1 METNLSTHSRNHYGI
16 ILLLVFVCLMAFGRT
31 AGNDFINFDDN
42 KYVTENKNIQ
52 SGFNLKSIPWAV
64 KAVVVSNWHPLTL
77 FSHMLDWK
85 LFGSSATGHHI
96 VSLLLH
102 LGTVV
107 FLFLFLN
114 KTTRNIR
121 ASAFAVALFAIHPL
135 RVESVAWIAERK
147 DVLSM
152 FWGMACL
159 YAYAYY
165 TELPRL
171 SRYLV
176 CLTLFALALMSKA
189 MMITLPFVMMLLDY
203 WPLQRWQKSW
213 IEQRTFG
220 IFLEKI
226 PFILLTIFSGMVTF
240 LTHSQGSSVTA
251 EVHPTFLTRCA
262 NAAVSCATYL
272 AKTFWPVNL
281 AAYYPYNFQLPLW
294 KVSVSLMIILLI
306 TVMVLYYIR
315 KRPFLFVGWFWYMGT
330 IIPVIGLVPFGT
342 QAMADRYTY
351 LPSVGIAIILS
362 WGFPLLLPW
371 NKIRRRLLYPFGIVI
386 IILLSVLT
394 WQQCGYWK
402 NSITLFNRTLQITTR
417 NHIAHNHLALALFK
431 KRSFEDALDHYNKAI
446 DIHHGYTNAYYNR
459 GIVYY
464 MLGQKLLALD
474 DFKQASNLIPKTTEY
489 ASVFNNMGVIYTN
502 LQQYQPAIDNY
513 NKAISLDQNYADA
526 YNNRA
531 YAYIKNN
538 NTLSGC
544 HDAEKACAL
553 GNCRTLDLA
562 RDKGVCH

>member
-1 METNLSTHSRNHYGI
+1 METNSSTQRRNYYGMI
-16 ILLLVFVCLMAFGRT
+16 ILLVFVCLAVFGRT

-52 SGFNLKSIPWAV
+52 SGFNLKSIQWAAT
-64 KAVVVSNWHPLTL
+64 AVVVGNWHPLTL

-85 LFGSSATGHHI
+85 LFGSNATGHHM

-102 LGTVV
+102 LGAVIL
-107 FLFLFLN
+107 LFLFLN
-114 KTTRNIR
+114 KTTHNVW
-121 ASAFAVALFAIHPL
+121 ASTCAAVLFAVHPL

-171 SRYLV
+171 SRYLA
-176 CLTLFALALMSKA
+176 CLTLFALALMSKP

-213 IEQRTFG
+213 IEQRTFSM
-220 IFLEKI
+220 ILEKI
-226 PFILLTIFSGMVTF
+226 PFILLTIFSGILTF
-240 LTHSQGSSVTA
+240 LTHSQGSFVTTV
-251 EVHPTFLTRCA
+251 VHATFLTRCA

-294 KVSVSLMIILLI
+294 KVSVSLTIILLI
-306 TVMVLYYIR
+306 TVMVLYHVR
-315 KRPFLFVGWFWYMGT
+315 KLPCLFVGWFWYLGT
-330 IIPVIGLVPFGT
+330 LIPVIGLVSFGT

-351 LPSVGIAIILS
+351 LPSIGIAIILA
-362 WGFPLLLPW
+362 WILPLLFPRK
-371 NKIRRRLLYPFGIVI
+371 KIRGVILYPFGIVI
-386 IILLSVLT
+386 IILLSLLT
-394 WQQCGYWK
+394 WQQSGYWK
-402 NSITLFNRTLQITTR
+402 NSISLFNRTLQITH
-417 NHIAHNHLALALFK
+417 NNYIAHNHLALALFK
-431 KRSFEDALDHYNKAI
+431 KRSFEDAIDHYNKAI
-446 DIHHGYTNAYYNR
+446 DIHHGYAHAYYNR

-464 MLGQKLLALD
+464 TLGQKLRALD
-474 DFKQASNLIPKTTEY
+474 DFKQASNLIPKITEY
-489 ASVFNNMGVIYTN
+489 ASVFNNMGVIYTD
-502 LQQYQPAIDNY
+502 LKQYQPAIDNY
-513 NKAISLDQNYADA
+513 SEAISLDQNYADA

-531 YAYIKNN
+531 HAYIKNN
-538 NTLSGC
+538 NILSGC
-544 HDAEKACAL
+544 RDAEKACAL
-553 GNCRTLDLA
+553 GNCRALDLA
-562 RDKGVCH
+562 RSNGVCH